1 LHLAGALLSSDE
13 LWKASGRI
21 AQVVA
26 LEEISRAVGAVEAG
40 LRATLAA
47 VATARFG

>member
-26 LEEISRAVGAVEAG
+26 FEEISGSIGA
-40 LRATLAA
+40 
-47 VATARFG
+47 F